1 MKAFRVRDVGQV
13 DSAIAWKGMDGT
25 AFVLV
30 GGTNRP
36 YITVSPELATA
47 SEREGRVSEVDY
59 VLDGAGGLVLVPT
72 KNVEDKDGSRA
83 RCALIVIPTGGFDF
97 RFSRDQ
103 SPIQPRYSNVCRV
116 VVLAPGES
124 ITAFPHVQTMRDA
137 DSARLLALRFD
148 GDKVTFDLAGE

>member
-13 DSAIAWKGMDGT
+13 DAAIAWKGMDGT

-59 VLDGAGGLVLVPT
+59 KLDGFGGLVLVPT
-72 KNVEDKDGSRA
+72 KDVEDKDGERA
-83 RCALIVIPTGGFDF
+83 RCAFIVIPTGGFDF

-124 ITAFPHVQTMRDA
+124 ITAFPHVHTMRDA
-137 DSARLLALRFD
+137 DAARPLALRYD
-148 GDKVTFDLAGE
+148 GKEVTFTPVG